1 MSDFDFDYQYKMM
14 MERLDGITSEIY
26 TIGAMEERASITAF
40 IQDLILEKDM
50 EQDYV
55 ASAVLGWALERMSV
69 AN

>member
-1 MSDFDFDYQYKMM
+1 MSDYDFDYQYKLM

-26 TIGAMEERASITAF
+26 TIGAMEERASISAF
-40 IQDLILEKDM
+40 LRDLILEKDM